1 MIFAPSSSQRHTSTQ
16 SNLVAIFGTMSTKSN
31 KSLRRLNF
39 NDCKTETIGKISKQS
54 VDMDG
59 CTVRKIVFQPGASWS
74 TDLKPVVGGDSCQ
87 LGHVGMVLKGVL
99 IVKMDNGEE
108 MRLQAGEVGM
118 MPPGHDTLIEGDGPA
133 EWVEFSHGYAMY
145 TD

>member
-1 MIFAPSSSQRHTSTQ
+1 
-16 SNLVAIFGTMSTKSN
+16 
-31 KSLRRLNF
+31 
-39 NDCKTETIGKISKQS
+39 
-54 VDMDG
+54 
-59 CTVRKIVFQPGASWS
+59 
-74 TDLKPVVGGDSCQ
+74 
-87 LGHVGMVLKGVL
+87 
-99 IVKMDNGEE
+99 